1 VDPNTFQSLDKIGGT
16 LHELPNLI
24 RLEGHTDAVPIHTA
38 RFRSN
43 WDLSAARAIAMLE
56 LFADR
61 CGVPTQRLAVA
72 GYADTTPVDSNDTEL
87 GRAHNRRVDIV
98 ILAQRVDLNPALAV
112 EPPRPSP
119 TAHK

>member
-1 VDPNTFQSLDKIGGT
+1 
-16 LHELPNLI
+16 
-24 RLEGHTDAVPIHTA
+24 
-38 RFRSN
+38 
-43 WDLSAARAIAMLE
+43 MLE

-119 TAHK
+119 TAHKQPRRSGSLVSKLLPKCLLCPAF